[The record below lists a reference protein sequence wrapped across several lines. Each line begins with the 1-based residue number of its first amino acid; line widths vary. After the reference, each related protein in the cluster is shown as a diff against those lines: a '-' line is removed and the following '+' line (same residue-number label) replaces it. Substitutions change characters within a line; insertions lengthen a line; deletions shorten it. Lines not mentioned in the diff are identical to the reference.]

1 VVPDMPSK
9 APSTYE
15 LMDEENSAPVDEEA
29 EKRQRRKELI
39 EPTGVKEIFKEG
51 KIKINEFTCVGGQ
64 CKLCIKACP
73 TNALYWSTGKVG
85 ITEDLCVYCGAC
97 VLNCMVNDCIKVER
111 KREEGEI
118 ESFSKPR
125 DVIMLQERS
134 NCQKRFERVR
144 TNAATIR
151 HYSKKDD
158 GIKKYKNL
166 KQLYVDQEFKI

>member
-1 VVPDMPSK
+1 MPDKK
-9 APSTYE
+9 ASSHDIFGLMSEESPEQEKKKRRQE
-15 LMDEENSAPVDEEA
+15 L
-29 EKRQRRKELI
+29 L
-39 EPTGVKEIFKEG
+39 EPTGVKELFKEG
-51 KIKINEFTCVGGQ
+51 KVSINMFTCVGGQ
-64 CKLCIKACP
+64 CKLCVEACP
-73 TNALYWSTGKVG
+73 TNALYWSPSGIG

-158 GIKKYKNL
+158 GIKKYQNL
-166 KQLYVDQEFKI
+166 KQLYVDQEYKI

>member
-1 VVPDMPSK
+1 MPSK
-9 APSTYE
+9 PLSTYE
-15 LMDEENSAPVDEEA
+15 LMDEENSEQVNEEA

-39 EPTGVKEIFKEG
+39 EPTGVKELFKEG

-73 TNALYWSTGKVG
+73 TNALYWGTGKVG

-111 KREEGEI
+111 KRDDCAI
-118 ESFSKPR
+118 ERFSKPR

-134 NCQKRFERVR
+134 NCQKRFERVK
-144 TNAATIR
+144 TNAATMR
-151 HYSKKDD
+151 HYSDKDD
-158 GIKKYKNL
+158 SLKKARDL
-166 KQLYVDQEFKI
+166 KQMYVDQEYKV